1 MSDKTIQD
9 LEKQVQDTG
18 MGLHDPKQLAALF
31 GSVGTN
37 AQPAPPQQTPVEP
50 ATAPIPPSAPAV
62 PPVEPVPLAPV
73 PPAEPVR
80 IEPNILELLPEKF
93 RDKDAAT
100 SIQKITKSY
109 SDIEAELQKQKDELA
124 QMNKLVQSLS
134 QTSPAPHIP
143 AAAAPGIGDDVDDTQ
158 VWEKP
163 KESVIKLA
171 SKVAAAQILAYHEL
185 QERVKYVE
193 AFKQGHPDFD
203 SYKEDMMVIL
213 RSRPD
218 LDRDYHN
225 LPAVYEASK
234 ARYSQRLT
242 EMKSK
247 MGLETPTPAQPS
259 INMEEIERRAYEKAR
274 KAIEDEFA
282 KRQAASGIMG
292 SGTPVSPDVRVT
304 PAPPAKPKSVA
315 DQVIEDMLA
324 SGPKKFL
331 PEL

>member
-1 MSDKTIQD
+1 
-9 LEKQVQDTG
+9 

-31 GSVGTN
+31 GSVGTTPN
-37 AQPAPPQQTPVEP
+37 APPQQTPVEP

-62 PPVEPVPLAPV
+62 PPVEPVPQAPA
-73 PPAEPVR
+73 PPTEPVR
-80 IEPNILELLPEKF
+80 TEPNILELLPEKF

-134 QTSPAPHIP
+134 QPSSTPQIP
-143 AAAAPGIGDDVDDTQ
+143 AAPTAPGIGDDVDDTQ

-193 AFKQGHPDFD
+193 AFKQSHPDFD

-234 ARYSQRLT
+234 ARYSQRLS

-247 MGLETPTPAQPS
+247 MGLETPAPPPP
-259 INMEEIERRAYEKAR
+259 INVEEIERRAYEKAR

-292 SGTPVSPDVRVT
+292 SGTPVSPDARVT

-331 PEL
+331 SEL